1 MMQKLITVLKDL
13 SEEFNLE
20 DYDWGIPSSCPIEIP
35 ELNDSN
41 FEKNR
46 YLKENLKDFLLK

>member
-1 MMQKLITVLKDL
+1 MQKLITVLKDL